1 MARGT
6 PPVTT
11 VGLSQVWSHTVAWLR
26 LDFTRVQYRNQ
37 MLRSWSSSASPR
49 GLVFA
54 VARAGRGAPSAWW
67 FFHLVSGRPLTELE
81 HLLGIR
87 CSKQV
92 QAAGDQAGPAR
103 LVAGAQPGA
112 IVAVEVFMKKDEV
125 APVRVLL
132 KLPDT
137 AVDRTPAV
145 LVPQG
150 VLAVHPP
157 GEVEQELW
165 KIFLSQS
172 RSPSPFFTISRR

>member
-1 MARGT
+1 
-6 PPVTT
+6 
-11 VGLSQVWSHTVAWLR
+11 
-26 LDFTRVQYRNQ
+26 
-37 MLRSWSSSASPR
+37 
-49 GLVFA
+49 
-54 VARAGRGAPSAWW
+54 
-67 FFHLVSGRPLTELE
+67 
-81 HLLGIR
+81 
-87 CSKQV
+87 
-92 QAAGDQAGPAR
+92 
-103 LVAGAQPGA
+103 
-112 IVAVEVFMKKDEV
+112 
-125 APVRVLL
+125 VRVLL